1 VSFELS
7 KFELKV
13 NIMFLGAFCATPK
26 SVFLYFYGSC
36 FAAVVA
42 VATVVVVVVV
52 LQ

>member
-1 VSFELS
+1 
-7 KFELKV
+7 
-13 NIMFLGAFCATPK
+13 MFLGDFCATPK

-42 VATVVVVVVV
+42 VAVAVAVASAVVLVV